1 MMAPLSA
8 EIGDAAPWTAPD
20 YLGETGGSSLRDSI
34 YSDAWIVTTTI
45 LCLSREPYAIH
56 QENRER
62 TSWKLFFIKD
72 NKREYRSLFILLI
85 FGALQSL

>member
-20 YLGETGGSSLRDSI
+20 YLGETGGSLLDSI

-45 LCLSREPYAIH
+45 LCLSREPMRYIRKIVNA
-56 QENRER
+56 QVGNYF
-62 TSWKLFFIKD
+62 L
-72 NKREYRSLFILLI
+72 
-85 FGALQSL
+85 

>member
-20 YLGETGGSSLRDSI
+20 YLGETGDSLLDSI

-45 LCLSREPYAIH
+45 LCLSREPCAIH

-62 TSWKLFFIKD
+62 TSSKLFFIKD
-72 NKREYRSLFILLI
+72 NERNIVHFS
-85 FGALQSL
+85 SC